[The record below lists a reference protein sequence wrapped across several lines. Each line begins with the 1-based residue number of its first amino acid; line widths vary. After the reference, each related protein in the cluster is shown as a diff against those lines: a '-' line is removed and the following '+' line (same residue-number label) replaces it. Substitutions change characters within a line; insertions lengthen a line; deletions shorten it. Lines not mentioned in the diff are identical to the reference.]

1 MNKKEIYKQI
11 ILDLKKKVEIFNIDL
26 NEAVLF
32 NIILGCF
39 HNEKEFDEQSA
50 KELIE
55 NIYEMILAEYQ
66 MMLEKN
72 YDNGFWLIQ

>member
-11 ILDLKKKVEIFNIDL
+11 ILDLKKKVEIFNIEL

-39 HNEKEFDEQSA
+39 PNEKELDEQNA
-50 KELIE
+50 NELIK

-66 MMLEKN
+66 MMLAKN

>member
-11 ILDLKKKVEIFNIDL
+11 ILDLKKKVEIFNIEL

-39 HNEKEFDEQSA
+39 PNECKFR
-50 KELIE
+50 LI
-55 NIYEMILAEYQ
+55 
-66 MMLEKN
+66 
-72 YDNGFWLIQ
+72 